1 MSDIDTNF
9 ARKVEKM
16 ENIIFVCFGKPKGEE
31 LPQVMAEQDVVTN
44 LIQEQSG
51 QPHEEINNRFHE
63 TE

>member
-1 MSDIDTNF
+1 MSDIDTDF

-31 LPQVMAEQDVVTN
+31 LPQVMAERDVIAD

-51 QPHEEINNRFHE
+51 QPYEKINNRFHH